1 MLISVAKRRRQKRKS
16 KQLDDSELSNAVKL
30 ETSNNSETTMVSNT
44 AGVLFS
50 AGKGIFTGLAG
61 KFDICG

>member
-1 MLISVAKRRRQKRKS
+1 MPVTKRRRQKRKT
-16 KQLDDSELSNAVKL
+16 KQHDDSELSNPIQSG
-30 ETSNNSETTMVSNT
+30 TSNNSETTMVSNT

-61 KFDICG
+61 KFALSN

>member
-1 MLISVAKRRRQKRKS
+1 MLIPVAKRRRQKKKS
-16 KQLDDSELSNAVKL
+16 KQLDDPELSNSVQS

-61 KFDICG
+61 KFIICR